1 MDLEYTPSELMAAAG
16 ARELQDRQVV
26 AVGLGL
32 PVVAT
37 FLAKQTHAPS
47 ITILFELGVIDPE
60 PVDCGVGLAD
70 PRVWYRAKVLSS
82 FVDILGTILHK
93 GRVDVGFLG
102 GLETDQYGNLNTT
115 LVGDPRG
122 KFRHMVGS
130 GGANDIASCANKTI
144 IIIRHEARKLK
155 EAISFITSPGYIR
168 GGDSRAQA
176 GLPGGPSRVITDKAI
191 FGFHPETKQMTLMSI
206 HPGNTLDDV
215 LGTMGFAPIVPQR
228 VPYTE
233 PPTQEQVRLI
243 REVIDPQ
250 RMYMG

>member
-1 MDLEYTPSELMAAAG
+1 MDLEYTRSELMAAAG

-60 PVDCGVGLAD
+60 PIDCGVGLAD

-122 KFRHMVGS
+122 KFRHIVGS

-233 PPTQEQVRLI
+233 PPTEEQVRLI

>member
-1 MDLEYTPSELMAAAG
+1 M
-16 ARELQDRQVV
+16 
-26 AVGLGL
+26 
-32 PVVAT
+32 
-37 FLAKQTHAPS
+37 
-47 ITILFELGVIDPE
+47 
-60 PVDCGVGLAD
+60 DCGVGLAD

-102 GLETDQYGNLNTT
+102 GLEMDQYGNLNTT

-122 KFRHMVGS
+122 KFRHMIGS
-130 GGANDIASCANKTI
+130 GGANDIASCAQRTI
-144 IIIRHEARKLK
+144 IIMRHEARKLK
-155 EAISFITSPGYIR
+155 KAISFVTSPGYIT

-176 GLPGGPSRVITDKAI
+176 GLRGGPSRVITDKAI
-191 FGFHPETKQMTLMSI
+191 FGFHPETKQMMLMSI
-206 HPGNTLDDV
+206 HPGNTLEDV
-215 LGTMGFAPIVPQR
+215 LGTMGFAPVVPQH

-233 PPTQEQVRLI
+233 PPTEEQVRLI